1 LEKYSTL
8 YNLYLSTTLLTNN
21 YVFGTIKNYSKTKI
35 RKEENIIEDII
46 IIKIA
51 QESDIPNIAKLFYET
66 IQTINIKD
74 YTQEEIDDW
83 SSWYSDTDKWKQKI
97 NEQFFILA
105 QLNNE
110 LVGFGSLAKDGYLD
124 YMFVH
129 KEHQRKG
136 IAKKL
141 YNKIEEKAHEK
152 KNHIIYSEVSITAKS
167 FFESLGFEIEKP
179 QKKKSKNKELTNFK
193 MRKLLVSS
201 S

>member
-1 LEKYSTL
+1 M
-8 YNLYLSTTLLTNN
+8 
-21 YVFGTIKNYSKTKI
+21 KTK
-35 RKEENIIEDII
+35 KEKDMI

-66 IQTINIKD
+66 IQTVNIKD
-74 YTQEEIDDW
+74 YTQEEVDDW

-97 NEQFFILA
+97 NEQFFIIA

-110 LVGFGSLAKDGYLD
+110 LVGFSSLSEDGYLD

-141 YNKIEEKAHEK
+141 YSKIEEKALEQ
-152 KNHIIYSEVSITAKS
+152 KNHIIYSEVSITAKK
-167 FFESLGFEIEKP
+167 FFESLGFEIEKL
-179 QKKKSKNKELTNFK
+179 QTKKSKNKELTNFR
-193 MRKLLVSS
+193 MRKRIS
-201 S
+201 